1 MNIKNVIAAFLLLFS
16 VFGNGFMDWFDF
28 IPRPE
33 PENVSILNVEKPSQ
47 EVKDKVMFFSDL
59 VTDPSD
65 RAKIAIFNYEFAKRV
80 LAWDANVQQVNDVY
94 SLAGKTFFENTLVNK
109 YEGLAEEI
117 VSLLDSLL
125 TSENHVVSD
134 EEKLKLNQYFMGSA
148 WVLIQKG

>member
-109 YEGLAEEI
+109 
-117 VSLLDSLL
+117 
-125 TSENHVVSD
+125 
-134 EEKLKLNQYFMGSA
+134 
-148 WVLIQKG
+148 